1 MSDNCFFGFPGW
13 LQATTVPFP
22 EVGEKLAPLLKMP
35 LSSLLCEQVDTST
48 LVFLHARDG
57 VKMSRYFCCLSES
70 PFELSV
76 ISLHP
81 TCVLIF
87 CFGKLNL
94 WFWPFTFNE
103 DFKSKSCC
111 ICKKNTLKGKFAGK
125 HVLPHRWHFFNS
137 GDVLT
142 KKPVTTQDDEDC
154 YKSLV
159 SKNTKSSPLLSRD
172 LRPGQSCSRY
182 RVWPRTKNHLLL
194 PFCGSIFQRRGDR
207 DRRIWN
213 GRDPPCC
220 IRRPV

>member
-1 MSDNCFFGFPGW
+1 MI
-13 LQATTVPFP
+13 LLAVP
-22 EVGEKLAPLLKMP
+22 
-35 LSSLLCEQVDTST
+35 
-48 LVFLHARDG
+48 VF
-57 VKMSRYFCCLSES
+57 
-70 PFELSV
+70 
-76 ISLHP
+76 
-81 TCVLIF
+81 
-87 CFGKLNL
+87 
-94 WFWPFTFNE
+94 E

-111 ICKKNTLKGKFAGK
+111 ICEKNTHSKESSQ
-125 HVLPHRWHFFNS
+125 HVLPHRWHFFDL

-194 PFCGSIFQRRGDR
+194 PFCGLIFQRRGDR

-220 IRRPV
+220 IRRVVCTRSNTALWRSKKAHCTIWPVYGTSTLRAVALFPNNHKAISFCSDLTPGSAGV

>member
-1 MSDNCFFGFPGW
+1 MHLTMSI
-13 LQATTVPFP
+13 A
-22 EVGEKLAPLLKMP
+22 
-35 LSSLLCEQVDTST
+35 
-48 LVFLHARDG
+48 
-57 VKMSRYFCCLSES
+57 
-70 PFELSV
+70 
-76 ISLHP
+76 HP
-81 TCVLIF
+81 Y
-87 CFGKLNL
+87 
-94 WFWPFTFNE
+94 
-103 DFKSKSCC
+103 
-111 ICKKNTLKGKFAGK
+111 
-125 HVLPHRWHFFNS
+125 VLPHRWHFFNL

-213 GRDPPCC
+213 GRAPPCC
-220 IRRPV
+220 IRRVLCVQEAIQRCDGEKGHTAPYDLCSVYGTCTPRAETLFPNNHKAISFCSDLTPDSAGV